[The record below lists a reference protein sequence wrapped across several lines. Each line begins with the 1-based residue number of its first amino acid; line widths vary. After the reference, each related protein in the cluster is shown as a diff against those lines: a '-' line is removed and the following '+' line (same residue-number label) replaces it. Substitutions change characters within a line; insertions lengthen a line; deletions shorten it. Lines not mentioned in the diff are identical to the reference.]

1 MELTITVPRGILN
14 AILEQARSSSPSECC
29 GLLSGADNCV
39 DLYHPL
45 RNNSPEP
52 HLRYFASPEDLFDA
66 MREMRE
72 EGRSMLAIYHSH
84 PRGQAYPS
92 QTDIE
97 LAFYPDVAYLIQ
109 SLDPQPEIRAWR
121 IVDRTVS
128 EIKIE
133 IVEAEWKQMAHTAH
147 GAAASSLT
155 VGSSVADVFP
165 DEFTVTE
172 TILDVVMSKVE
183 VEREPEFVIEE
194 IAEVLP
200 EVEIEPEPEP
210 EIDEKAAVD
219 AEESGIGFIPK
230 LVQNVIRR
238 LKRWF

>member
-14 AILEQARSSSPSECC
+14 AILEQAGSASPSECC
-29 GLLSGADNCV
+29 GLLSGTDNTV
-39 DLYHPL
+39 DLCHPL

-52 HLRYFASPEDLFDA
+52 HLRYFASPEDLFEA

-72 EGRSMLAIYHSH
+72 EGRSLVAIYHSH

-133 IVEAEWKQMAHTAH
+133 IVEAEWKQTAHTAI

-155 VGSSVADVFP
+155 GGSTVADAFP

-172 TILDVVMSKVE
+172 TILDEVRSQVE
-183 VEREPEFVIEE
+183 VEPEPEFVIEE

-200 EVEIEPEPEP
+200 EADIEPEPEP
-210 EIDEKAAVD
+210 EIVEKVSVD
-219 AEESGIGFIPK
+219 IEESRIGFIPR
-230 LVQNVIRR
+230 LVQRVVRR
-238 LKRWF
+238 LKTWF